1 MKFKEYERPELEE
14 IELLLE
20 GSFQNTGSVVDRG
33 EDDDPF
39 TGDGD
44 ND

>member
-20 GSFQNTGSVVDRG
+20 GSFQNPGSVVDK
-33 EDDDPF
+33 DDDNPW
-39 TGDGD
+39 TDEDGD

>member
-20 GSFQNTGSVVDRG
+20 GSFLEATSIGVDK
-33 EDDDPF
+33 DDNE
-39 TGDGD
+39 TEGDD
-44 ND
+44 WD

>member
-14 IELLLE
+14 IELILE
-20 GSFQNTGSVVDRG
+20 GSFSNPGSVMDRG

-39 TGDGD
+39 TDDGG